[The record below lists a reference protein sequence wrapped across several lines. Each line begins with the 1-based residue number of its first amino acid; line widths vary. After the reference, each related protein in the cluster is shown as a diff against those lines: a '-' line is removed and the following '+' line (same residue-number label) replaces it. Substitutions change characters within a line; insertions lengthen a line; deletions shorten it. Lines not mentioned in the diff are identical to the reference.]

1 MTINQE
7 LNLSF
12 PASSLLFFFIVPSA
26 PERVVMKTR
35 CELGSGSTGTV
46 HLSVVDTCEICEI

>member
-1 MTINQE
+1 MTTNQE

-12 PASSLLFFFIVPSA
+12 PPFSLLFFYILPSA

-46 HLSVVDTCEICEI
+46 HLSVVDTCEISEI